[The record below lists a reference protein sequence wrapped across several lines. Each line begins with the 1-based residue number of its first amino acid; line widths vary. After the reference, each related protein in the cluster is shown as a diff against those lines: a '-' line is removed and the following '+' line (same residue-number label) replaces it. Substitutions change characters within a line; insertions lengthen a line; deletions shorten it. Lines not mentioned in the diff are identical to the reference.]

1 MIIAI
6 VILFAGSINEILAHN
21 WQTWLGGAILIRFGV
36 GMAQTILVTYIS
48 EIAPF
53 QIRGFMI
60 GSYQLMLGIGQL
72 ISAIA
77 TKIMTD
83 VNPDQWKPLIAT
95 EFLFTG
101 VGSKGS
107 SPDHRCSPLRFLGFP
122 NRTSTT
128 PDVAM
133 TKRPKSACF
142 GSTVP
147 LPITTS

>member
-6 VILFAGSINEILAHN
+6 ILLFAGSINEILAHN

-101 VGSKGS
+101 VSHCERHG
-107 SPDHRCSPLRFLGFP
+107 
-122 NRTSTT
+122 
-128 PDVAM
+128 
-133 TKRPKSACF
+133 
-142 GSTVP
+142 
-147 LPITTS
+147 

>member
-1 MIIAI
+1 MIVAI
-6 VILFAGSINEILAHN
+6 IILFGGSIAEITSHN

-36 GMAQTILVTYIS
+36 GLAQSTLVTYIS

-53 QIRGFMI
+53 QIRGMAI

-83 VNPDQWKPLIAT
+83 TNPDQWKPLIAT

-101 VGSKGS
+101 VSHMSCARKSDS
-107 SPDHRCSPLRFLGFP
+107 SRIRC
-122 NRTSTT
+122 
-128 PDVAM
+128 
-133 TKRPKSACF
+133 
-142 GSTVP
+142 
-147 LPITTS
+147 

>member
-6 VILFAGSINEILAHN
+6 VFLFAGSINEILAHN

-101 VGSKGS
+101 VLALAL
-107 SPDHRCSPLRFLGFP
+107 PWIPESPLFHARKGNHDKAKKCMLWLYG
-122 NRTSTT
+122 TA
-128 PDVAM
+128 PDYDVV
-133 TKRPKSACF
+133 S
-142 GSTVP
+142 G
-147 LPITTS
+147 

>member
-1 MIIAI
+1 MIVAI
-6 VILFAGSINEILAHN
+6 VILFGGSTAEITSHN

-36 GMAQTILVTYIS
+36 GLAQSTLVTYIS

-53 QIRGFMI
+53 QIRGMAI

-83 VNPDQWKPLIAT
+83 TNPDQWKPLIAT

-101 VGSKGS
+101 V
-107 SPDHRCSPLRFLGFP
+107 SPLIDIRQTHGRVTHLELGA
-122 NRTSTT
+122 STH
-128 PDVAM
+128 DSVHSRIASAS
-133 TKRPKSACF
+133 RPKRQRRK
-142 GSTVP
+142 G
-147 LPITTS
+147 